1 MGGCRVPIGS
11 EDSLA
16 PRAAY
21 RPDIDGLRAIAVA
34 AVVAFH
40 AAPSLVPGG
49 YVGVDVFFVIS
60 GFLITQI
67 IASQRD
73 AGRFRFVDFYR
84 RRARRILPAY
94 FTVTAVIAVAAA
106 IILLPR
112 DLKMFGGALGASSL
126 FLANLWFGHGFGY
139 FQPASREAPLLHLW
153 SLAVEE
159 QFYLVWPL
167 LIAGLSLRRIRRF
180 RPVLMLLLAAASL
193 AFAAWLVSRG
203 VVSQAFYYLPAR
215 AWEFLCGGLLA
226 VGLCKPPKSALTANA
241 SAIAGVLMIAASLI
255 LLNSETPF
263 PGLAALAPCIGA
275 ALVIWSGQGAA
286 PTASAW
292 LRSPPMVGLGRVSY
306 SLYLWHWPVLV
317 LARQVVQQP
326 LAPWQ
331 TLALMLLALGLAILT
346 WRFVERPWRENRPRW
361 SHLGLAIGAAALL
374 FAVGLAELLSN
385 GFPGRIPNG
394 VVLEETDINPMRA
407 SCLLWGPA
415 PRELA
420 PPPDCIAGA
429 AKGAVLVWGD
439 SHADGIAPGVLA
451 WARAHGL
458 QLRQATRAGCA
469 PLLDTR
475 VVTSGQGDDPACTR
489 FNTAVLRTIAAEPDI
504 RFVVLSARWPLY
516 LNALPRMAYYDP
528 PMHIEDASEPPGR
541 VYPLGAALGHTL
553 GAIAAS
559 GSKARIVV
567 VGAVPELPF
576 SVPAC
581 VAQASRF
588 HLDEKRCEH
597 APSGDSLARATLADR
612 QIEQALSRRPAVGS
626 IFPASQLCT
635 AAACATVM
643 GGDMLYYDADHLS
656 ASGARKLLPGWLD
669 TALSTGGEAR

>member
-1 MGGCRVPIGS
+1 MGGRRVPIGP
-11 EDSLA
+11 EDS
-16 PRAAY
+16 RSAY
-21 RPDIDGLRAIAVA
+21 RPDIDGLRAVAIA

-40 AAPSLVPGG
+40 AAPALVPGG

-60 GFLITQI
+60 GFLITRI
-67 IASQRD
+67 IAGQRD

-94 FTVTAVIAVAAA
+94 FTVTAVVAVAAA

-139 FQPASREAPLLHLW
+139 FQPASREGPLLHLW

-180 RPVLMLLLAAASL
+180 RPGLMLLLAAASL
-193 AFAAWLVSRG
+193 GFAAWLVGRG
-203 VVSQAFYYLPAR
+203 AVSEAFYYLPGR

-226 VGLCKPPKSALTANA
+226 VGLCKPPRSGLAANG
-241 SAIAGVLMIAASLI
+241 SAIAGVLMIAASLV

-286 PTASAW
+286 PMASAW

-306 SLYLWHWPVLV
+306 SLYLWHWPILV

-326 LAPWQ
+326 LAPWL
-331 TLALMLLALGLAILT
+331 TLALMLVALGLAILT
-346 WRFVERPWRENRPRW
+346 WRFIEQPWRESRPRW
-361 SHLGLAIGAAALL
+361 SHLGLAIAAAALL

-385 GFPGRIPNG
+385 GFPGRISNG

-415 PRELA
+415 PRALA
-420 PPPDCIAGA
+420 PPPDCIAGT
-429 AKGAVLVWGD
+429 AKGAGTVLVWGD
-439 SHADGIAPGVLA
+439 SHADAIAPGVLA

-475 VVTSGQGDDPACTR
+475 VVTSGQGDDPACAR
-489 FNTAVLRTIAAEPDI
+489 FNTAVLRTIATEPNI
-504 RFVVLSARWPLY
+504 RLVVLSARWPLY

-528 PMHIEDASEPPGR
+528 AMHIEDASGPRGR
-541 VYPLGAALGHTL
+541 VYPLGAALDHTL
-553 GAIAAS
+553 DAIAAS

-581 VAQASRF
+581 VAQAKRF
-588 HLDEKRCEH
+588 RLDEKRCEQ
-597 APSGDSLARATLADR
+597 APSTDTLARADLADR
-612 QIEQALSRRPAVGS
+612 QIEAALAARSAVGS
-626 IFPASQLCT
+626 IFPARQLCT
-635 AAACATVM
+635 ASACTTVM

-669 TALSTGGEAR
+669 KALATDVAAR